1 MADVM
6 LGACSLR
13 ISFGTLPSM
22 SVNSSAAL
30 KPDWLTIA
38 ALGLMA
44 MCVVTFDHEALGH
57 GSVCLAI
64 GGHIRLLTSSLFRC
78 DARSGWIDIGGPA
91 MNLLMGT
98 LALVARFLIPQ
109 KMVKL
114 RLFLILVTAFSFFW
128 EGGYLIRAMHRRDGD
143 LYFFTEFL
151 LGSVAVWQRWMGAA
165 VGLALFVLAAR
176 MTSRALLQLWP
187 DAGVARAVA
196 RTVWISATA
205 GAAIAASFYM
215 GHGWANFRDA
225 VLEIGLASFP
235 LLLIPFGSRAG
246 NSSARGPEIDRS
258 YTVIVWA
265 LVVYAGFVASLG
277 RGIVV

>member
-78 DARSGWIDIGGPA
+78 DARSGWIDVGGPA

-98 LALVARFLIPQ
+98 LALVARLFIPQ
-109 KMVKL
+109 KLVKL
-114 RLFLILVTAFSFFW
+114 RVFLIFVTALSFFW

-151 LGSVAVWQRWMGAA
+151 LGSVAVWQRWMGAG
-165 VGLALFVLAAR
+165 VGLALFVFSAR
-176 MTSRALLQLWP
+176 ITSRALLQLWP

-205 GAAIAASFYM
+205 GTAIAASFYV
-215 GHGWANFRDA
+215 GHGWGNFRDA

-235 LLLIPFGSRAG
+235 LLLIPFGSRAPAG
-246 NSSARGPEIDRS
+246 AGPGAEIARSSP
-258 YTVIVWA
+258 VIA
-265 LVVYAGFVASLG
+265 LGLAVYAGFVASLG